1 MILGL
6 DAGNHAVKAVGPFG
20 PLRFLSCLGEYRERR
35 LQAVHGPDDMVWEYQ
50 GRRGFAG
57 SLALH
62 ESEFAGS
69 MMGDSKAHEDLQLR
83 VLLALHR
90 YGGDRYHLVVGQP
103 ISSHT
108 PEEKE
113 RIRALLLGPH
123 EITVNGERRHLVVED
138 VRVAAEGGAAF
149 WSAPRR
155 GLVRIID
162 IGAGTVNGATL
173 VDGRYIDRDSWT
185 LRYGRESTITRDP
198 WAMARGIATEAL
210 KRWRPGDP
218 VLLAGGAA
226 EELVEP
232 LGDYFDRLEILR
244 PHLAGQPLHPVWANA
259 VGFYAIAREVYGD
272 A

>member
-6 DAGNHAVKAVGPFG
+6 DAGNHSVKAVGPRG

-35 LQAVHGPDDMVWEYQ
+35 LQAVHGPDDMVWEYA

-57 SLALH
+57 SLAVH

-69 MMGDSKAHEDLQLR
+69 IMGDSKVHGDLLIR

-90 YGGDRYHLVVGQP
+90 CGGNHYRLVVGQP
-103 ISSHT
+103 ISQHG
-108 PEEKE
+108 EAEKQ
-113 RIRALLLGPH
+113 RIRGLLLGPH
-123 EITVNGERRHLVVED
+123 EITVNGVTRQVVIED
-138 VRVAAEGGAAF
+138 VQVAAEGGAAF
-149 WSAPRR
+149 WAAPRR

-162 IGAGTVNGATL
+162 VGAGTVNGATL
-173 VDGRYIDRDSWT
+173 LDGRYIDRDSWT
-185 LRYGRESTITRDP
+185 LRYGRESTVTRDP

-210 KRWRPGDP
+210 KRWRHSDL

-226 EELVEP
+226 EEMLEP
-232 LGDYFDRLEILR
+232 LADHFDRLEILR

-259 VGFYAIAREVYGD
+259 VGFWRIAQEVYSH